1 MTPNTPKLIWILI
14 ETGYILNLSVKN
26 VLSPVFKMITA
37 AGIARTV
44 ITYFKQFPIN
54 QTLVTQK
61 INPLKR
67 IYFS

>member
-1 MTPNTPKLIWILI
+1 MIPNTSKLIL
-14 ETGYILNLSVKN
+14 TLNAIGFMLSLSVKN